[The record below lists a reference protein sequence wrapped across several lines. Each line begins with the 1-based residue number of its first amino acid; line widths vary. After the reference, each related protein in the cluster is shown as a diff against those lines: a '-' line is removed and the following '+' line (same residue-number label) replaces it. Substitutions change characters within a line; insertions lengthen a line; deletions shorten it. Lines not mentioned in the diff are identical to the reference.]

1 MSCSVESS
9 NPLAES
15 WDAENR
21 VVGGD
26 SITGESVA
34 ADATVRDAANR
45 AVGGDSITGESV
57 AADATVREGAF
68 VGSNAEAVAGNG
80 AFWLDAKAEA
90 VAGNGAFWEED
101 ARRSPIMAFDLEL
114 ESAPMGRGE
123 QPTNPAY
130 NATSANGL
138 PKREPCD
145 MASSAAVNTRFVAKL
160 VAQIAVLELL
170 QNRRCGHTSSRYC
183 SLRLPWPAA
192 NRLDRCRCPATPVSC
207 PRSSRANWTGVL
219 LVA

>member
-1 MSCSVESS
+1 M
-9 NPLAES
+9 
-15 WDAENR
+15 
-21 VVGGD
+21 VGGD

-57 AADATVREGAF
+57 VADATVCEGAI
-68 VGSNAEAVAGNG
+68 VGSIAEAVAGNG

-90 VAGNGAFWEED
+90 VAGSGAFWEED

-123 QPTNPAY
+123 QPTNPAN
-130 NATSANGL
+130 NATSANSL
-138 PKREPCD
+138 PKPGPCD

-160 VAQIAVLELL
+160 VAQIAFSSYSRTGCAGTPAHVTAACAFRG
-170 QNRRCGHTSSRYC
+170 RRRTASIVAGARPP
-183 SLRLPWPAA
+183 RQLPEII
-192 NRLDRCRCPATPVSC
+192 
-207 PRSSRANWTGVL
+207 TG
-219 LVA
+219 